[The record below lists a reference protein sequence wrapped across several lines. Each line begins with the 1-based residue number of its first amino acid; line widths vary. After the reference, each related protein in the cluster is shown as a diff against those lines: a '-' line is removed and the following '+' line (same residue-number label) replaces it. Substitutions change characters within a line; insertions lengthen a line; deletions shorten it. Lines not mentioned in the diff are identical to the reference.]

1 MEHIRV
7 NHKIRL
13 ELINLSMAD
22 IVFQT
27 IDHDREFLKKWLPFV
42 NYTSKVADTKAF
54 IESITRKDDKSDLV
68 YTIWY
73 NEEFAGLIGFKDTD
87 WVNRKTEL
95 GYWLAEKMQGKGI
108 VTACVEK
115 LIRFA
120 FQKQKM
126 NRVQIK
132 VAEKNLQSEKIPMKL
147 GFVYEGTERQGE
159 HHSKG
164 YVNLRIYSKLKHE
177 TSE

>member
-7 NHKIRL
+7 NQKIRL
-13 ELINLSMAD
+13 ELINTSMAE
-22 IVFQT
+22 IIFET
-27 IDHDREFLKKWLPFV
+27 IDRDREYLKKWLPFV
-42 NYTSKVADTKAF
+42 NYTSKVEDTEAF
-54 IESITRKDDKSDLV
+54 IASITRAGNKKDLV

-95 GYWLAEKMQGKGI
+95 GYWLAEKMQQKGI
-108 VTACVEK
+108 ITACVEK
-115 LIRFA
+115 LVRFA
-120 FQKQKM
+120 FQKQRM

-132 VAEKNLQSEKIPMKL
+132 VAEKNLPSEKIPLKL

-159 HHSKG
+159 HHANG
-164 YVNLRIYSKLKHE
+164 YVNLKIYSKLKHE
-177 TSE
+177 IM

>member
-7 NHKIRL
+7 NPKIRL
-13 ELINLSMAD
+13 EQMNTSMAD
-22 IVFQT
+22 IIFQT
-27 IDHDREFLKKWLPFV
+27 IDRDREFLKKWLPFI
-42 NYTSKVADTKAF
+42 NYTSRVEDTESF
-54 IESITRKDDKSDLV
+54 IASITRPGNKSDLV

-108 VTACVEK
+108 ITACVDK
-115 LIRFA
+115 LVRFA

-132 VAEKNLQSEKIPMKL
+132 VAEENLASEKIPKKL
-147 GFVYEGTERQGE
+147 GFVYEGTERHGE
-159 HHSKG
+159 RHENG
-164 YVNLRIYSKLKHE
+164 YVNLKIYSKLKHE
-177 TSE
+177 IEK

>member
-7 NHKIRL
+7 NPKIRL
-13 ELINLSMAD
+13 ELINLSMAG
-22 IVFQT
+22 IIFQT
-27 IDHDREFLKKWLPFV
+27 IDRDREFLKKWLPFV
-42 NYTSKVADTKAF
+42 NYTNQLEDTEAF
-54 IESITRKDDKSDLV
+54 ISSITRSGNKSDLV

-108 VTACVEK
+108 ISASVEK
-115 LIRFA
+115 LVRFA

-132 VAEKNLQSEKIPMKL
+132 VAEENLPSEKIPKKL

-159 HHSKG
+159 HHASG
-164 YVNLRIYSKLKHE
+164 YVNLKIYSKLKHE
-177 TSE
+177 ITD

>member
-13 ELINLSMAD
+13 ELINSSMVE
-22 IVFQT
+22 IIFQT

-42 NYTSKVADTKAF
+42 NYTNKIEDTKAF
-54 IESITRKDDKSDLV
+54 IESISKKDIKSDLV

-95 GYWLAEKMQGKGI
+95 GYWLAKKMQGKGI

-115 LIRFA
+115 LVRFA
-120 FQKQKM
+120 FRQQKM
-126 NRVQIK
+126 NRIQIK
-132 VAEKNLQSEKIPMKL
+132 VAEENLPSEKIPMKL

-159 HHSKG
+159 RHERS
-164 YVNLRIYSKLKHE
+164 YVNLKVYSKLKHE
-177 TSE
+177 FSE